1 MTATKIFYRV
11 TDQPVEFRPAVVV
24 TIEGARVDS
33 AAAVNDRAVVVWTQ
47 EDRPELDEWG
57 DLAGVQFEMEL
68 QDPPAPIEQL
78 RMFTDY
84 R

>member
-1 MTATKIFYRV
+1 MGAIFYRV
-11 TDQPVEFRPAVVV
+11 TYGQPVTVRQPVVLK
-24 TIEGARVDS
+24 IEGAKIGTTQTIDG
-33 AAAVNDRAVVVWTQ
+33 NAVVVWS
-47 EDRPELDEWG
+47 DDYELANPDDWG

-78 RMFTDY
+78 RLFADY